1 MSFLFNAIRFL
12 ARTVLTLAIRASRL
26 GAGFATVLAI
36 VWYVLYGTQLLEYV
50 VAFGFATAVVIIAA
64 AMMWESYRLVSTSSA
79 FEKAKEFAYQ
89 SKHIW
94 AYKKAAELAIPLE
107 IALESIDFGCSTW
120 NSEYSSILVDNVSR
134 DARELRRLAN
144 NSNW

>member
-79 FEKAKEFAYQ
+79 FEKAKE
-89 SKHIW
+89 
-94 AYKKAAELAIPLE
+94 LAIPLE